1 MTDRSKYQ
9 GFNLIRF
16 NTTRL
21 TEDRSISINGFNFS
35 LYNATDWNGELNDG
49 KIWQLP
55 YKKGAWYR
63 LDIHIENAAIWIVN
77 NLPGMKEIYKFV
89 NGIVH
94 VFSNVSELFNNIGN
108 LFAFDIT
115 FKIML
120 SSILV
125 LAMVNGLLRYF

>member
-1 MTDRSKYQ
+1 MKDVY
-9 GFNLIRF
+9 
-16 NTTRL
+16 
-21 TEDRSISINGFNFS
+21 NF
-35 LYNATDWNGELNDG
+35 
-49 KIWQLP
+49 I
-55 YKKGAWYR
+55 
-63 LDIHIENAAIWIVN
+63 
-77 NLPGMKEIYKFV
+77 

>member
-1 MTDRSKYQ
+1 
-9 GFNLIRF
+9 
-16 NTTRL
+16 
-21 TEDRSISINGFNFS
+21 
-35 LYNATDWNGELNDG
+35 
-49 KIWQLP
+49 
-55 YKKGAWYR
+55 
-63 LDIHIENAAIWIVN
+63 
-77 NLPGMKEIYKFV
+77 MKEIYKFV

-94 VFSNVSELFNNIGN
+94 VFSNVSELFNNICN

>member
-1 MTDRSKYQ
+1 MRILFITFS
-9 GFNLIRF
+9 
-16 NTTRL
+16 
-21 TEDRSISINGFNFS
+21 NGFNFS
-35 LYNATDWNGELNDG
+35 LYNATDWSGELNDG

-63 LDIHIENAAIWIVN
+63 LDIHIENEAIWIVN

>member
-1 MTDRSKYQ
+1 MVLILV
-9 GFNLIRF
+9 FIMLLIEMVNLMMEKFDNYLI
-16 NTTRL
+16 
-21 TEDRSISINGFNFS
+21 
-35 LYNATDWNGELNDG
+35 
-49 KIWQLP
+49 
-55 YKKGAWYR
+55 KKGAWYR

-89 NGIVH
+89 NGIIH